1 MRKPREY
8 RGFPVEFV
16 CKTTQLAHDMA
27 IYEEAPVRK
36 DGRKLSWQEAH
47 PEHWWTEP
55 LQGRICTEFVG
66 RMNDMCPNCNQVQ
79 WDWQKEYYAERKRK
93 RLAEKGHSDN
103 EPPRRGRH

>member
-8 RGFPVEFV
+8 NGFPVEFI

-27 IYEEAPVRK
+27 IYEEAPMRR

-66 RMNDMCPNCNQVQ
+66 RMNDMCPNCNRIQ
-79 WDWQKEYYAERKRK
+79 WEWQKEYYAERKRK
-93 RLAEKGHSDN
+93 RQAEKGYE
-103 EPPRRGRH
+103 EPQRRGRH